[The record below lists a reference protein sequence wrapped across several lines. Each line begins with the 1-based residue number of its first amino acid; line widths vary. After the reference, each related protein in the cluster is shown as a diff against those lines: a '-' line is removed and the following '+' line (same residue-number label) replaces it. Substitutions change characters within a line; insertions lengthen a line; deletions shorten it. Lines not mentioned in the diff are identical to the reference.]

1 MVAGRIVKL
10 DTRLATTRRWHCTT
24 LAGEFGVADAD
35 EDGLCAAMD
44 WLLQRQDTI
53 EQKIASRLLAEIAL
67 ALQYDLAC
75 PSAAW
80 SSKGT
85 CSSACSTN
93 ATSPRS
99 PRRSRRQD
107 AISAQAALDGLYVI
121 RTSLDAQRMEAFQCV
136 RNHKALADVERAFRS
151 LIETTRIFLCSEI
164 ARDGLGHDRVDHFA
178 ATREREWR
186 QWQDAVKDWE
196 LKRYF
201 EII

>member
-1 MVAGRIVKL
+1 MRGCPV
-10 DTRLATTRRWHCTT
+10 
-24 LAGEFGVADAD
+24 
-35 EDGLCAAMD
+35 
-44 WLLQRQDTI
+44 
-53 EQKIASRLLAEIAL
+53 IASVVEGHPADNLAFLPAEQRVRERFSLPQGVMVGDRSMMSQESIGQLRGQGGIDWITAL
-67 ALQYDLAC
+67 ERVSIRGLVEH
-75 PSAAW
+75 
-80 SSKGT
+80 GT
-85 CSSACSTN
+85 CRSAWSTN

-107 AISAQAALDGLYVI
+107 AISAEAALDGLYVI
-121 RTSLDAQRMEAFQCV
+121 RTSLDAQRMDAFQCV

-164 ARDGLGHDRVDHFA
+164 ARDWLGHDRVDHFA
-178 ATREREWR
+178 ATREWEWR